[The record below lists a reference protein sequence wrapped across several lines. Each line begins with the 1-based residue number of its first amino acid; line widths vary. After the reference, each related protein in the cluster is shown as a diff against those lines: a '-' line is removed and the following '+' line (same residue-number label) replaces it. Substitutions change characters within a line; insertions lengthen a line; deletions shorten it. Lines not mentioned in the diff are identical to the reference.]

1 MDKKISTTL
10 LFGLFAL
17 LLSVNLTS
25 CISPENLNGNN
36 KSSVS
41 EEPMDLTQ
49 RLYKLNGVRVEGE
62 GEDAVVKVRGGRAD
76 EIPRYMTPIFLL
88 NGQTLEYSY
97 QVIYQMMS
105 DREIADV
112 RVLRHARAAIYNSGN
127 GQPVIEIISANGL

>member
-1 MDKKISTTL
+1 MDKKFSTTL
-10 LFGLFAL
+10 LFGLFTL
-17 LLSVNLTS
+17 LLSINLTS

-36 KSSVS
+36 NGSADD
-41 EEPMDLTQ
+41 EPMDLTE

-62 GEDAVVKVRGGRAD
+62 GEDAVVTVRGGRAD
-76 EIPRYMTPIFLL
+76 QTPRYMTPIFLL

-105 DREIADV
+105 DREIADI